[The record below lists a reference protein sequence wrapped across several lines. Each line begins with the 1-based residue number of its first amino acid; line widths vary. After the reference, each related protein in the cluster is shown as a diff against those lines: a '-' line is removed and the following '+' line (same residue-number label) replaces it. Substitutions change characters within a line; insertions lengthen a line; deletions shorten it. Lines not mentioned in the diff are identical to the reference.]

1 MNINSKNLILSDCAS
16 IIFSF
21 HKNIDKIR
29 EERKGL
35 IKLEQLEEGLVQL
48 MKIRLEEEQYVL
60 VTFMMKIF

>member
-29 EERKGL
+29 EERKGFNK
-35 IKLEQLEEGLVQL
+35 IGTTEEGLVQL
-48 MKIRLEEEQYVL
+48 MKIKLEEERYVL
-60 VTFMMKIF
+60 VICVTKLF